1 MIIGEMFYCLL
12 VIFNLV
18 YFYLKQAHVMK
29 RTFKSI
35 ILIILLCQLSHADN
49 WLKNA
54 SEYNIWDRLR
64 DDFKI
69 PDETSLNKITKSYIK
84 WYESHPEHLDKV
96 FENAQP
102 YLEYIISQVEEK
114 ELPGELALL
123 PFIESNFDPFAF
135 SHAGATGLW
144 QMMPG
149 TASGYGIHIN
159 WWYDGRRDIIES
171 TDKAL
176 NYITY
181 LGKFFDNN
189 WLLAIAA
196 YDSGE
201 GNVLKAVKK
210 QKKLQEFNFWQLNL
224 PKETKAYIPKL
235 LAIKEIIS
243 RPEEHNIQLPSIS
256 NSPKFVIFDVNQQV
270 DLNELAKVTGVSIK
284 DIRKYNPGFRR
295 NVTHPEMENRIL
307 IPITNKNIAS
317 SHLSNAKN
325 HTRKKPQWIRYKVK
339 SGDSLSK
346 IAVDF
351 GSNTKAIKVSNKLKN
366 DTLKIDSYIMI
377 PTSVVDNNNIKRTKQ
392 PNTTITQDWLPGPR
406 LTIHNVKAGETILSI
421 AKKYKVSVG
430 EIEFWNKINARH
442 KLNIRQEIVIWKKQ
456 PTYNSHKYVVK
467 SGDSLGKIA
476 QKNNTTISELKNINH
491 LKSNIIVLKQTLKLP

>member
-1 MIIGEMFYCLL
+1 
-12 VIFNLV
+12 
-18 YFYLKQAHVMK
+18 MK
-29 RTFKSI
+29 RTFKNI
-35 ILIILLCQLSHADN
+35 ILTVLFCQASYADN

-84 WYESHPEHLDKV
+84 WYENHPEHLDKV
-96 FENAQP
+96 FENAKP

-149 TASGYGIHIN
+149 TASGYGIRIN
-159 WWYDGRRDIIES
+159 WWYDGRRDILES

-210 QKKLQEFNFWQLNL
+210 QRKLQEFNFWQLDL
-224 PKETKAYIPKL
+224 PKETKSYIPKL

-243 RPEEHNIQLPSIS
+243 NPEEHNIELPNIS
-256 NSPKFVIFDVNQQV
+256 NTAQFVIFDVKHQV

-295 NVTHPEMENRIL
+295 NVTHPELENRIL
-307 IPITNKNIAS
+307 IPITSKNIAS
-317 SHLSNAKN
+317 SHLSNAQTN
-325 HTRKKPQWIRYKVK
+325 TKKPQWIRYKVK

-346 IAVDF
+346 LATEY
-351 GSNTKAIKVSNKLKN
+351 GSNTKAIKVANKLKN
-366 DTLKIDSYIMI
+366 DTLKIGSYVMI
-377 PTSVVDNNNIKRTKQ
+377 PTSGLDQDLIKKTKQ
-392 PNTTITQDWLPGPR
+392 PNTTITQDMLPGPR
-406 LTIHNVKAGETILSI
+406 LTVHNVKTGETILSI
-421 AKKYKVSVG
+421 AKKYKVSIG

-442 KLNIRQEIVIWKKQ
+442 KLNINQEIVIWKKQ
-456 PTYNSHKYVVK
+456 PYIRPHKYIVK
-467 SGDSLGKIA
+467 NGDSLGMIA
-476 QKNNTTISELKNINH
+476 QKNNTTIAELKIINN
-491 LKSNIIVLKQTLKLP
+491 LKSDKIFLKQVIKLP